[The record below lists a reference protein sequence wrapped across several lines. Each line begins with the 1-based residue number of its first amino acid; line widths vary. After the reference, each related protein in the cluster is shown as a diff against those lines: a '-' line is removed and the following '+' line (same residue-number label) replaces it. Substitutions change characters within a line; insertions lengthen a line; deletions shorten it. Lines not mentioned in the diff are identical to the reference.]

1 MASSDVNKSAWHG
14 LVNWAYDGVD
24 YSLPGNGG
32 EECVNF
38 LDLRQRVWESA
49 FASCFAFIVMIWG
62 YTKVQ
67 LPQVKTENYVE
78 PISKRILLV
87 LMCLTFG
94 TELGFKFATRQMIW
108 ILNPCHLVTMLQIFL
123 LAAPPCR
130 VTTVVFRLHMHML
143 AGASIALLFPVINTR
158 LLPFE
163 TCVYYVQ
170 HVLIVTVPCYLM
182 SLGGAYTPERLG
194 DFSWSGVSLG
204 ILFLYHFLPLQWLAV
219 VSHVN
224 LNNMLCPAISD
235 PFYGRFY
242 RVCAMTHQSI
252 LIPTHGKLYT
262 WVASLFLSKHS
273 MEATEERS
281 QKGSNSDTTSH
292 TITKEISNGGDAKY
306 TKDSKLCNGHTKLE

>member
-67 LPQVKTENYVE
+67 LPPLKTENYVE

-108 ILNPCHLVTMLQIFL
+108 ILNPCHLVTMLQ
-123 LAAPPCR
+123 
-130 VTTVVFRLHMHML
+130 V
-143 AGASIALLFPVINTR
+143 SPVYNIVYVQFEWKSVLTR
-158 LLPFE
+158 LIF
-163 TCVYYVQ
+163 
-170 HVLIVTVPCYLM
+170 
-182 SLGGAYTPERLG
+182 
-194 DFSWSGVSLG
+194 
-204 ILFLYHFLPLQWLAV
+204 
-219 VSHVN
+219 
-224 LNNMLCPAISD
+224 
-235 PFYGRFY
+235 
-242 RVCAMTHQSI
+242 
-252 LIPTHGKLYT
+252 
-262 WVASLFLSKHS
+262 
-273 MEATEERS
+273 
-281 QKGSNSDTTSH
+281 
-292 TITKEISNGGDAKY
+292 
-306 TKDSKLCNGHTKLE
+306 